1 MLDEKEATI
10 DRLKTYI
17 TKLKG
22 QLTGLQDQLKYWV
35 EKYSRTDNLIRKGGD
50 SK

>member
-1 MLDEKEATI
+1 MLDEKDETI

-17 TKLKG
+17 KTLKG

-35 EKYSRTDNLIRKGGD
+35 KKYGKIDNLVKGGGD
-50 SK
+50 K